1 MKMNGIVKELRQL
14 GYDFSCISIGK
25 KVEAHF
31 CIIKKGIIF
40 KRWYVF
46 HYERGKMEN
55 VFRFNN
61 ENDACRFFIEKIVG
75 SKLFCLNSAVGI
87 E

>member
-1 MKMNGIVKELRQL
+1 MKMKNIIGEIRRL
-14 GYDFSCISIGK
+14 GYDDTCISIGK

-31 CIIKKGIIF
+31 CIIKKGIIL

-55 VFRFNN
+55 VFKFNDEN
-61 ENDACRFFIEKIVG
+61 EACRFFIEKLVG
-75 SKLFCLNSAVGI
+75 SPLFCLK
-87 E
+87 